1 MIFDLIFE
9 ELYLKTSKG
18 EWTSIDELNKAFR
31 SYGFEEDN
39 LRDIMSFFSEY
50 FIELKDK
57 KVKLNNCF
65 FNLFQSL
72 NQDNL

>member
-50 FIELKDK
+50 FIELKDN

-65 FNLFQSL
+65 CNLFQSL

>member
-18 EWTSIDELNKAFR
+18 EWTSIDELNNTFR

-39 LRDIMSFFSEY
+39 LRDIMSFFNEY
-50 FIELKDK
+50 FVELKDK

-72 NQDNL
+72 NQDSL